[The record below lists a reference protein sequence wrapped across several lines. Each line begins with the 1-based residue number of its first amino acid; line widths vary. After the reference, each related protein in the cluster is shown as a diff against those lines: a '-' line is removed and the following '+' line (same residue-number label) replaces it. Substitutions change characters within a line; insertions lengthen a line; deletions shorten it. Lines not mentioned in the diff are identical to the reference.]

1 MTSPFSIWL
10 LILEMVITHYR
21 KILSSLY
28 TKNLCHSI
36 SLPFQTEKDASHISM
51 THAFLHLS
59 LIHIFWNG

>member
-1 MTSPFSIWL
+1 MEQVIFIFAPCNDFPFSIWL

-36 SLPFQTEKDASHISM
+36 SLPFQTEKTQA
-51 THAFLHLS
+51 TFL
-59 LIHIFWNG
+59 